1 MTRFIGHIAM
11 GGLRQ
16 RCLLLVLGMIL
27 AATFHGGAALAD
39 ETLDREYRI
48 KAAFV
53 YNFLKFVEGGRFA
66 PSSDRKK
73 NDAEPNDPILIGVL
87 GTPPS
92 RVAFDEFR
100 DKKVGNRPMHVLW
113 FKGFA
118 SWAEEERRIPE
129 LHPNLDEIR
138 KCHVLFVSPS
148 EKSFLPRILS
158 PLRDSGLLTVAD
170 VPSFLEAGGV
180 INLLIEEKK
189 VRFKVNLAAAARA
202 HLVIRSSLL
211 RLAARTLEHDR
222 LEANGDQE
230 NSGGS
235 GRP

>member
-1 MTRFIGHIAM
+1 MSRFGGHSMM
-11 GGLRQ
+11 GSLR
-16 RCLLLVLGMIL
+16 RRRLLLVFGMTL
-27 AATFHGGAALAD
+27 AMAFHGAAARAD

-53 YNFLKFVEGGRFA
+53 YNFLKFVEGGRF
-66 PSSDRKK
+66 SSSPDRKTE
-73 NDAEPNDPILIGVL
+73 NVEPNEPVMIGVL

-92 RVAFDEFR
+92 RIAFEEFK
-100 DKKVGNRPMHVLW
+100 DKKVDNRPVHVQW

-118 SWAEEERRIPE
+118 DLADDEGRIPE
-129 LHPNLDEIR
+129 QHPNIETIR
-138 KCHVLFVSPS
+138 KCHVLFVCPS

-158 PLRDSGLLTVAD
+158 PLRDSGVLTIAD

-180 INLLIEEKK
+180 INLVVEDKK
-189 VRFKVNLAAAARA
+189 IRFEVNLAAAARA

-211 RLAARTLEHDR
+211 RLAVKNIEHDR
-222 LEANGDQE
+222 LETDENQE

-235 GRP
+235 GHP

>member
-1 MTRFIGHIAM
+1 MLGFGMT
-11 GGLRQ
+11 
-16 RCLLLVLGMIL
+16 LVMAFHAL
-27 AATFHGGAALAD
+27 AAPAD

-66 PSSDRKK
+66 PSPDRKQ
-73 NDAEPNDPILIGVL
+73 NDAEPNDPIVIGIL
-87 GTPPS
+87 GIPPS
-92 RVAFDEFR
+92 RAAFEEFKDR
-100 DKKVGNRPMHVLW
+100 KVGSRPMHVLW
-113 FKGFA
+113 LKGFMDLA
-118 SWAEEERRIPE
+118 DDEGGIPE
-129 LHPNLDEIR
+129 LHPDIGKMR
-138 KCHVLFVSPS
+138 KCHVLFVCPS

-158 PLRDSGLLTVAD
+158 PLRDSGVLTVAD
-170 VPSFLEAGGV
+170 VPSFLETGGV
-180 INLLIEEKK
+180 INLLIEDKR
-189 VRFKVNLAAAARA
+189 VRFEVNLAAAARA

-222 LEANGDQE
+222 LKGNDDQE